1 MITNLKSIRFLNTS
15 LVVFLIASLF
25 SCTSDSSNK
34 KKEEVESQNTDEYF
48 SVKINGK
55 LWQAFPS
62 KEFKEYNL
70 SYKELD
76 KQFSIFAEAE
86 DGSRMDLSFH
96 SKQGIKVGNY
106 PSTKNDNGTQSGIF
120 YYPEAKSSDKEL
132 ASTTFDAP
140 VQENTVQITKLD
152 KSNKDAYIIEGTFS
166 PTMYALYETNPERS
180 TKFTEG
186 KFRVIYHPSSM
197 DPAF

>member
-1 MITNLKSIRFLNTS
+1 MISNLKSIWFLKTG
-15 LVVFLIASLF
+15 LIVFLVASLL
-25 SCTSDSSNK
+25 SCNSDSSNK
-34 KKEEVESQNTDEYF
+34 KKEEVNSQNSDEYF

-106 PSTKNDNGTQSGIF
+106 SSTKNDNGTQSGIF
-120 YYPEAKSSDKEL
+120 YYPEAKTSDKEL
-132 ASTTFDAP
+132 ASTTFDVP
-140 VQENTVQITKLD
+140 VQENTVHITRVD
-152 KSNKDAYIIEGTFS
+152 KSNKDAYVIEGTFN
-166 PTMYALYETNPERS
+166 PTMYALYETNLERS
-180 TKFTEG
+180 TKFSDG
-186 KFRVIYHPSSM
+186 KFRVIYRPSSM